1 MTELTETEA
10 RPENELLDEVDA
22 AERLP
27 AEIEPAILRKYFS
40 LTRADLDEVERCRG
54 PANKLGFSV
63 QLCTLRWRGHFLP
76 DTRDV
81 PAAVLEVLAPQL
93 GLLPMLLADYPRDEK
108 TRWAHLERIRRHLG
122 FVRCDRAQ
130 RQHLLDHLISV
141 ARSAPRTETLR
152 RAAHAWLLDQHI
164 VRPRRTTLRDL
175 VASARETGLQQTYDA
190 LTRDLSEAQRS
201 RLDGLLATPETPVSP
216 NASPKVVDDE
226 TADEPRSRL
235 DRFKVP
241 PHRAVARWHRRR
253 SRNQGGHPL
262 PRAASPGGGRF
273 GGVVL
278 AGEPRRPSA
287 PVLPALSGW
296 PRRAG
301 RTARRLAEA
310 DGGDQ
315 WSAWVLRPSITC
327 GRS

>member
-1 MTELTETEA
+1 VSELPGTEA
-10 RPENELLDEVDA
+10 QLEQEPLDDVDA

-63 QLCTLRWRGHFLP
+63 QLCTLRWRGHFLA

-93 GLLPMLLADYPRDEK
+93 GLLPMLLAGYPRDEK

-130 RQHLLDHLISV
+130 RQHLLHHLISA

-201 RLDGLLATPETPVSP
+201 RLDGLL
-216 NASPKVVDDE
+216 NAS
-226 TADEPRSRL
+226 
-235 DRFKVP
+235 
-241 PHRAVARWHRRR
+241 
-253 SRNQGGHPL
+253 
-262 PRAASPGGGRF
+262 
-273 GGVVL
+273 
-278 AGEPRRPSA
+278 
-287 PVLPALSGW
+287 
-296 PRRAG
+296 
-301 RTARRLAEA
+301 
-310 DGGDQ
+310 
-315 WSAWVLRPSITC
+315 
-327 GRS
+327 